1 MMKQELNTLG
11 EIFIKALKI
20 TLDKIT
26 SESIDDILNNRD
38 QPEFSSLWM
47 QAYQAVEEKEMGEA
61 LRDHVDEIRKNIFLF
76 TFRTANSSDLPAY
89 ISEDFEL
96 ISSYYVHKIEN
107 QWVNNL
113 FFTYL
118 NHQIPHGELMKT
130 DMTMKE
136 LIMSI

>member
-1 MMKQELNTLG
+1 MKQELNTLG
-11 EIFIKALKI
+11 EVFIQSLKM
-20 TLDKIT
+20 TLDKT
-26 SESIDDILNNRD
+26 TPESIDEILNSRD

-47 QAYQAVEEKEMGEA
+47 KAYQAVEEMEMEEA
-61 LRDHVDEIRKNIFLF
+61 LRDQVDEIRKEIFLF

-96 ISSYYVHKIEN
+96 IASYYIYKIEN
-107 QWVNNL
+107 PWVNHL

-130 DMTMKE
+130 DKTLKE
-136 LIMSI
+136 LVMSV

>member
-38 QPEFSSLWM
+38 QPDFSSLWM
-47 QAYQAVEEKEMGEA
+47 QAYQAVEEKEMEEA
-61 LRDHVDEIRKNIFLF
+61 LRDQVDEIRKDIFLF

-96 ISSYYVHKIEN
+96 IASYCIHEIEN
-107 QWVNNL
+107 SWVTNL

-130 DMTMKE
+130 DKTIKE
-136 LIMSI
+136 LIQSL